1 MNCLKKSIRGLI
13 APCILIFILLSNGAI
28 AQTKKITGTVTDADK
43 EVMAGVVV
51 TLKGTN
57 TRTVTDE
64 NGRFAINGP
73 ETGAVLQFS
82 FVGYL
87 SQDVNTISKS
97 IIDISLKK
105 DSKILDDVTVI
116 AVGYGN
122 LEKRADLTGS
132 IGKVGVKDLQKAP
145 VRSFEEALAG
155 RVAGVQVL
163 SQDGQPGDALNIV
176 IRGGSSINNSNAPL
190 FVIDGLPVEDPN
202 NNNLNPAEIES
213 ITILKD
219 ASSTAIYGSRAANGV
234 VIITTKQGKT
244 GKAVIS
250 YSNYFGNNI
259 TTGRVNLMNAADFV
273 RLQFEMDSTFT
284 NSNYFNLNGATG
296 LRIDSTKPIYS
307 LADYENAP
315 SLDFQNKLFENAP
328 FQNHF
333 LSVSGGNSAGN
344 RYLFSGGYTDQKGV
358 IISSGFKRYQG
369 RLNVEQQVNDRLKI
383 TANINYASTQSY
395 GTLPRE
401 QESQNSLANNP
412 SNNLLFRV
420 WGYRPTNINFGNSN
434 LDDAIFD
441 NEQGAGVGANLVI
454 NPFLSA
460 QNQYDARFTNTFSAS
475 TITSYKISNSLDY
488 RLNAS
493 VSIANTRA
501 EKFDN
506 ELTNS
511 GIAFGPNG
519 SLSNLQTNNF
529 SLDNILTYNKIFS
542 KKTKLTLIGLASQ
555 QWRKNYGSGFSS
567 NNVLFSSLGVGGL
580 PSGVIQPAFDVNI
593 SDANLLGFGSTANLN
608 LLDKYIFKA
617 SFRAD
622 GSSKFAPGKRWGYFP
637 SVGFAWKVSEEKFMN
652 KVKAIT
658 NVKFRINYGET
669 GNNRIS
675 DFPYLS
681 PFSQTNTSGFVYNN
695 TYYSGFFQTGLGNR
709 NLKWETTGQF
719 DAGVEFGLLKDKVS
733 VEVDYYRKN
742 TRDLLLNAKFPLS
755 SGYSQGL
762 VNVGKISNE
771 GLEFTLNANLVTSKN
786 FTWNSNFNIS
796 FNRNR
801 LIELADGGLNL
812 IDKAETKNT
821 TFNYISQIGQA
832 VGLFYGFT
840 YEGVYQ
846 YSDFTLLPSG
856 VYVLKDN
863 IIGPNGGLLGYNRVT
878 VKPGDPRYKDINNDG
893 LIDDND
899 QGIIGQSTPKAIGGF
914 NNNFTLKNLSL
925 NLFFQYAYGGQ
936 NLNVNRYYFENP
948 SRLGLNQFASYN
960 NRWSP
965 TNPTNYAPR
974 AGASGTFVNSSRI
987 VESSSFLRF
996 KTAQVSYRFGP
1007 KLIKKV
1013 GLKSLALNASAQNLL
1028 TITNYTGPDPEVNT
1042 KGTGLTPAYDFSAYP
1057 RAFTYT
1063 FGLNMTF

>member
-1 MNCLKKSIRGLI
+1 MNDLQNSIREFL
-13 APCILIFILLSNGAI
+13 APCVILLILLSQGAM

-43 EVMAGVVV
+43 GTLAGVVV
-51 TLKGTN
+51 TIKGTT
-57 TRTVTDE
+57 TRTQTDE
-64 NGRFAINGP
+64 NGKFSI
-73 ETGAVLQFS
+73 TGSNAGTILTFS
-82 FVGYL
+82 STGFL
-87 SQDVNTISKS
+87 SQEVNTTNKTVINLTLK
-97 IIDISLKK
+97 IDNKV
-105 DSKILDDVTVI
+105 LDDVTVV

-122 LEKRADLTGS
+122 VEKRSDLTGS
-132 IGKVGVKDLQKAP
+132 IGKVSVKDLQKAP

-190 FVIDGLPVEDPN
+190 FVIDGLPIENPN

-234 VIITTKQGKT
+234 VIITTKQGKA
-244 GKAVIS
+244 GKPVIS
-250 YSNYFGNNI
+250 YSNYFGSNI

-273 RLQFEMDSTFT
+273 RLQFDLDSTFT
-284 NSNYFNLNGATG
+284 NTNYFNVNGATG
-296 LRIDSTKPIYS
+296 LRIDNTKGIYTI
-307 LADYENAP
+307 ADYENATA
-315 SLDFQNKLFENAP
+315 LDFQNKLFENAP

-333 LSVSGGNSAGN
+333 LSVSGGNSSGN
-344 RYLFSGGYTDQKGV
+344 KYLFSGGYTDQKGV
-358 IISSGFKRYQG
+358 IISSGFKRFQG
-369 RLNVEQQVNDRLKI
+369 RLNVDQQVNDKLKI
-383 TANINYASTQSY
+383 TANINYTFTKSY

-401 QESQNSLANNP
+401 QTSQNSLANNP

-441 NEQGAGVGANLVI
+441 SEQGAGVGANLVI

-475 TITSYKISNSLDY
+475 TITSYKISKSLDY

-493 VSIANTRA
+493 ISVANARS
-501 EKFDN
+501 ERFDN
-506 ELTNS
+506 EFTNS

-529 SLDNILTYNKIFS
+529 SIDNILTYNKSFS
-542 KKTKLTLIGLASQ
+542 SKTKLTLIGLASQ

-567 NNVLFSSLGVGGL
+567 NNVLFSSLGIGGL

-608 LLDKYIFKA
+608 FLDKYIFKA

-622 GSSKFAPGKRWGYFP
+622 ASSKFAPGKRWGYFP
-637 SVGFAWKVSEEKFMN
+637 SAGFAWKVNEEKFMRN
-652 KVKAIT
+652 VKAIT
-658 NVKFRINYGET
+658 NLKFRINYGET

-681 PFSQTNTSGFVYNN
+681 PFSQSNTSGFVYNN
-695 TYYSGFFQTGLGNR
+695 TYYSGFYQTGLGNR

-719 DAGVEFGLLKDKVS
+719 DAGVEFGMLKDKVS
-733 VEVDYYRKN
+733 VEVDYYIKN

-755 SGYSQGL
+755 SGFSQGL
-762 VNVGKISNE
+762 LNVGKIRNE
-771 GLEFTLNANLVTSKN
+771 GLEFTVNASLITTKN
-786 FTWNSNFNIS
+786 FSWNSNFNIS
-796 FNRNR
+796 FNKNR
-801 LIELADGGLNL
+801 LTELADGGLNL

-821 TFNYISQIGQA
+821 TFNYISQIGQSI
-832 VGLFYGFT
+832 GLFYGFT

-846 YSDFTLLPSG
+846 YSDFNQLPSG
-856 VYVLKDN
+856 VYVLKNDVV
-863 IIGPNGGLLGYNRVT
+863 GPNGGLLGYTSVT
-878 VKPGDPRYKDINNDG
+878 VKPGDPKYKDINNDG

-899 QGIIGQSTPKAIGGF
+899 QGIIGQSNPKAIGGF
-914 NNNFTLKNLSL
+914 NNNFTFKNLSL

-948 SRLGLNQFASYN
+948 SRLGLNQFATYN
-960 NRWSP
+960 GRWSP
-965 TNPTNYAPR
+965 NNPTNYAPR
-974 AGASGTFVNSSRI
+974 AGAAATNVNSSRI

-996 KTAQVSYRFGP
+996 KTAQISYKFAS
-1007 KLIKKV
+1007 KLIQKA
-1013 GLKSLALNASAQNLL
+1013 GLKSLVLNASAQNIW

-1063 FGLNMTF
+1063 FGLNLTF